1 MTTETI
7 DQLTNKFQNL
17 IVDLEKSISDNNRVK
32 PAVLDP
38 ATKVCM
44 AWGQLKIA
52 IDNLTTTND
61 VLARIEKKIDSAK
74 GTPSYSDAVRKPVSI
89 KTVIAK
95 SRLPNITP
103 IEVKES
109 ICNKLVDKISNCNS
123 VTINSKGVAFN
134 FNGERGKNLLIEAIA
149 DDPLLNENIEVYEP
163 RPKCP
168 TIKLCNI
175 DYSVTEHDL
184 IDTLIRNNPILQ
196 DADNS
201 MKLLFS
207 IKKRFYY
214 DAVIV
219 LSPHLFQ
226 RLMSNPETTLCA
238 VWSAS
243 QAEEIFLVKKCGNC
257 LCFDHGSRDC
267 PLGHMKACRICSKTF
282 STKPNGNTSDFKN
295 HIKNCESASCI
306 NCNRENL
313 NPNHRPDD
321 PSCPIYKR
329 KTSAMQRITCYDS
342 EKIIKFDTSSQ
353 QPSRIMDVPASHPA
367 RVITRSQT
375 RQTQP
380 TTNATQSQQHH
391 SQSTTNIL
399 PSSDAG
405 RDMSHDDIYFSE

>member
-1 MTTETI
+1 MSDVILEY
-7 DQLTNKFQNL
+7 DQVYIEHSPLPLITMLHANERTNKQ
-17 IVDLEKSISDNNRVK
+17 
-32 PAVLDP
+32 
-38 ATKVCM
+38 
-44 AWGQLKIA
+44 
-52 IDNLTTTND
+52 
-61 VLARIEKKIDSAK
+61 
-74 GTPSYSDAVRKPVSI
+74 
-89 KTVIAK
+89 
-95 SRLPNITP
+95 
-103 IEVKES
+103 
-109 ICNKLVDKISNCNS
+109 
-123 VTINSKGVAFN
+123 TI
-134 FNGERGKNLLIEAIA
+134 
-149 DDPLLNENIEVYEP
+149 
-163 RPKCP
+163 
-168 TIKLCNI
+168 
-175 DYSVTEHDL
+175 
-184 IDTLIRNNPILQ
+184 
-196 DADNS
+196 
-201 MKLLFS
+201 S

-353 QPSRIMDVPASHPA
+353 QPSRIMDTTLSLSCTLAAGISNNFFSIATTLANRSVTM
-367 RVITRSQT
+367 RTRIAKLG
-375 RQTQP
+375 P
-380 TTNATQSQQHH
+380 
-391 SQSTTNIL
+391 
-399 PSSDAG
+399 
-405 RDMSHDDIYFSE
+405 